1 MHTKMTKQEI
11 QIKAARKLR
20 KLLSR
25 YWQDE
30 FLRRNDI
37 DVSQP
42 TLSRWASGK
51 QAIPLHILIQ
61 LEIVKFTD

>member
-1 MHTKMTKQEI
+1 MNKQEI
-11 QIKAARKLR
+11 QEKAAKALR
-20 KLLSR
+20 NRLSR

-30 FLRRNDI
+30 FLRLNKI
-37 DVSQP
+37 EVSQA

-61 LEIVKFTD
+61 LDIIEFKS

>member
-1 MHTKMTKQEI
+1 MTKNEAQAR
-11 QIKAARKLR
+11 AASELQKRLAY
-20 KLLSR
+20 

-30 FLRRNDI
+30 FLRRHNI
-37 DVSQP
+37 NVSQA

-61 LEIVKFTD
+61 LEILKFID